1 MKKETIKTCLK
12 VLASQVFF
20 LTSSILIYKFV
31 GKNMFYYFV
40 GAFTFW
46 CLGYVYGKVVEES
59 VKSVLRDLRGK

>member
-1 MKKETIKTCLK
+1 MKKETIKTILK
-12 VLASQVFF
+12 LCIGQVFF
-20 LTSSILIYKFV
+20 LTSALLIYKFV
-31 GKNMFYYFV
+31 GENMFYYFV